1 MILMAAEIDDAGVRL
16 DGIDH
21 SAIVERRLLSPVCRA
36 PFIAF
41 AVLLSLTAAVFA
53 ETADPREDT
62 FSRIEEQ
69 GLRNWKNLPALN
81 KRDFSRCLGSQF
93 NVESEYLK
101 IEKEREAIDVNSR
114 ELEPKLALLHEREAE
129 LRQDEEEI
137 KATAQMLKFKTEE
150 FSKRRAVIDKLRSK
164 NPLTQTEVNKL
175 NADIRSFNADLGRDE
190 LQRTHFN
197 SRLEEYKSKLEK
209 LDQEVTQYN
218 DQIALFQVRAS
229 NHQSS
234 VLKFNESVK
243 FLDNK
248 CSGTRVINLGDE
260 PALEL
265 SK

>member
-1 MILMAAEIDDAGVRL
+1 MIFMAAEIDDAGVRL
-16 DGIDH
+16 GGIDR
-21 SAIVERRLLSPVCRA
+21 SAIAVRRLSSPVCRA

-164 NPLTQTEVNKL
+164 NPLTQTAVNKP

-209 LDQEVTQYN
+209 LD
-218 DQIALFQVRAS
+218 
-229 NHQSS
+229 
-234 VLKFNESVK
+234 
-243 FLDNK
+243 
-248 CSGTRVINLGDE
+248 
-260 PALEL
+260 
-265 SK
+265 

>member
-1 MILMAAEIDDAGVRL
+1 MAAEIDDAGVRL
-16 DGIDH
+16 GGIDR
-21 SAIVERRLLSPVCRA
+21 SAIAVRRLLSPVCRA

-114 ELEPKLALLHEREAE
+114 ELEPTLALLHEREAE
-129 LRQDEEEI
+129 LRQNEEEI
-137 KATAQMLKFKTEE
+137 KATAQMLKSKTEE
-150 FSKRRAVIDKLRSK
+150 FNKWRAVIDKLRTK

-175 NADIRSFNADLGRDE
+175 NAEIRSFNADLGRDE

-209 LDQEVTQYN
+209 LD
-218 DQIALFQVRAS
+218 
-229 NHQSS
+229 
-234 VLKFNESVK
+234 
-243 FLDNK
+243 
-248 CSGTRVINLGDE
+248 
-260 PALEL
+260 
-265 SK
+265 